1 MVRNDIIAAIKFIE
15 DNNLSYSVEVLSVC
29 CAFLEENTNFELKDK
44 INVCINNG
52 TRLNDN
58 FMKILFYKTFVIPSM
73 DLNDIQESLN
83 VMDEMIESITEVH
96 KDNKIF
102 NANVEQKLREVAL
115 ENPVLSVAIAEIRES
130 VNSLRVNYSS
140 EIKAFE
146 SFINKAK
153 RIKSKLSESILSKN
167 IDYLTGLGNIE
178 YQKFIMNEIKKEL
191 HLENKYFALITLK
204 NHKEYESNKKI
215 YLSVIREIKKAFKP
229 IAHKS
234 VITRVDHNKFMI
246 NFCSDSF
253 SLVSNFITK
262 LVIDLEKRDLIYKG
276 NNEKISN
283 LKLNVVFYELRQED
297 KCDIVLD
304 EMFKHSNVGH
314 RFLKKFK
321 NDTVFLSVDNT
332 RSFRRV

>member
-1 MVRNDIIAAIKFIE
+1 MIRNDIIAAIKFIE
-15 DNNLSYSVEVLSVC
+15 DNGLSYSVEVLSVC

-58 FMKILFYKTFVIPSM
+58 FMKILFYKTFVAPSV
-73 DLNDIQESLN
+73 DLNDVQESLN
-83 VMDEMIESITEVH
+83 VIDEMIESVSEIH
-96 KDNKIF
+96 KENKKI
-102 NANVEQKLREVAL
+102 NSNIEQKLSEVAL
-115 ENPVLSVAIAEIRES
+115 ENPVLHVAIAEIRES
-130 VNSLRVNYSS
+130 VDSLMVNYSS

-153 RIKSKLSESILSKN
+153 RIKLKLSESILSKN

-178 YQKFIMNEIKKEL
+178 YQRFIMNEIKKEL

-204 NHKEYESNKKI
+204 NYKDYEGNKTL
-215 YLSVIREIKKAFKP
+215 YFSVIREIKKMLEP
-229 IAHKS
+229 ITHKS
-234 VITRVDHNKFMI
+234 FITRVDHNKFMI
-246 NFCSDSF
+246 NFCSGNF
-253 SLVSNFITK
+253 SLVSDFITK
-262 LVIDLEKRDLIYKG
+262 LVSELEKKNLIYKG
-276 NNEKISN
+276 NNERISN

-297 KCDIVLD
+297 ECDIVLD

-321 NDTVFLSVDNT
+321 NDTVFLS
-332 RSFRRV
+332 FRRV